1 VVTSNNEV
9 IEKNLGFRICLNVEI
24 DLKTEHSK
32 ASLQS
37 ITNKSMVSLRH
48 FQWKRCRRTRMKQ
61 SNLRPIFVAGGVFV
75 MSKNTYVL
83 GCDVSKRK
91 IDVAL
96 LEDHGKLLWY
106 DIILNETIEL
116 TTYLLTLQ
124 GSYPEVEIE
133 CAVEATGQYH
143 YALLDACQHA
153 SMPCR
158 AFDPIMTK
166 DQPSVRGKKT
176 DKIDAVK
183 IARIGMNGE
192 VPIWKP
198 EPYLTAK
205 SLARSMQKLRK
216 LSLSLNAHRRYLAE
230 TTALAMPTTATKAIE
245 DIRVSITAAHE
256 QLFTE
261 LIRSTQGEVYRLL
274 QTIPGVGPLTA
285 TSVIAEI
292 QDMSRFTKACRLVA
306 CVGLDFPVKQS
317 GETSR
322 RGKHLT
328 KRGSSHLRRSLFIAA
343 SVARQHDPYF
353 RSIYEKK
360 RAEGKTYK
368 AAVIA
373 VEGVRC

>member
-1 VVTSNNEV
+1 MT
-9 IEKNLGFRICLNVEI
+9 
-24 DLKTEHSK
+24 
-32 ASLQS
+32 Q
-37 ITNKSMVSLRH
+37 
-48 FQWKRCRRTRMKQ
+48 
-61 SNLRPIFVAGGVFV
+61 
-75 MSKNTYVL
+75 NTYVL

-96 LEDHGKLLWY
+96 LEDRGKLLWH
-106 DIILNETIEL
+106 DIVPNDIAEL

-124 GSYPEVEIE
+124 ASYPEVALE
-133 CAVEATGQYH
+133 CAVEATGPYH
-143 YALLDACQHA
+143 YALLDACQLA
-153 SMPCR
+153 GMPCR
-158 AFDPIMTK
+158 AFNPIMTK

-183 IARIGMNGE
+183 IARVGMNGE
-192 VPIWKP
+192 VPIWHP

-205 SLARSMQKLRK
+205 TLARSMQKLRK
-216 LSLSLNAHRRYLAE
+216 LSLSLNAHRNYLME
-230 TTALAMPTTATKAIE
+230 TSALAIPASAPKAIE
-245 DIRVSITAAHE
+245 DIRESITTAHD

-261 LIRSTQGEVYRLL
+261 LIQSTQGEVYNLL
-274 QTIPGVGPLTA
+274 QSIPGVGPITA

-292 QDMSRFTKACRLVA
+292 QDMKRFTKACRLVA
-306 CVGLDFPVKQS
+306 YAGLDFPVKQS
-317 GETSR
+317 GETSV

-328 KRGSSHLRRSLFIAA
+328 KRGSSHLRRSLFVAA

-373 VEGVRC
+373 VERKLLLVIRAVWLSGKAYDVELTGSRCS